1 MTTIDETTAS
11 DLVWGA
17 DAIAKVIGRSERAT
31 FHLLSSGLLPA
42 KKIGGKWVG
51 SREKILNALTGA
63 E

>member
-17 DAIAKVIGRSERAT
+17 DAIARVIGRSERAT

-51 SREKILNALTGA
+51 SREKY
-63 E
+63 